1 MISVQYLHNFTPLI
15 LEDYTGIH
23 TKFSLKSATK
33 NHEQSFGKY
42 IALLVI

>member
-15 LEDYTGIH
+15 LEDYTRIH
-23 TKFSLKSATK
+23 TKFSVKSETV